1 MEEQQCI
8 KFILTRAIH
17 EYNKVYIKFNRF
29 NHEDEILFNNN
40 KIGSI
45 KLGTNP
51 IYNKFT
57 RYSEINYYLLVC
69 FAGLKSYNSIIDN
82 LSYNCLLTTYG
93 TLNTFNFDYRFTEL
107 DICLDM
113 NTKIQNILAICT
125 TKLPRTEYHLA
136 NHSFYNGDTIYIEKI
151 TKGRLNYYSQRA
163 YVYNKAKKEKL
174 FYPLTRFELKL
185 QKSFFL
191 NNELDSRIIV
201 KALNRYLV
209 MYFKNIEEKEKVINK
224 YNSYNRVSKRDI
236 DRMNL
241 DRYRVN
247 LDVKKIS
254 NFLDRLKSYRLC

>member
-1 MEEQQCI
+1 
-8 KFILTRAIH
+8 
-17 EYNKVYIKFNRF
+17 
-29 NHEDEILFNNN
+29 
-40 KIGSI
+40 
-45 KLGTNP
+45 
-51 IYNKFT
+51 
-57 RYSEINYYLLVC
+57 
-69 FAGLKSYNSIIDN
+69 
-82 LSYNCLLTTYG
+82 
-93 TLNTFNFDYRFTEL
+93 
-107 DICLDM
+107 M

>member
-1 MEEQQCI
+1 
-8 KFILTRAIH
+8 
-17 EYNKVYIKFNRF
+17 
-29 NHEDEILFNNN
+29 
-40 KIGSI
+40 
-45 KLGTNP
+45 
-51 IYNKFT
+51 
-57 RYSEINYYLLVC
+57 
-69 FAGLKSYNSIIDN
+69 
-82 LSYNCLLTTYG
+82 
-93 TLNTFNFDYRFTEL
+93 
-107 DICLDM
+107 
-113 NTKIQNILAICT
+113 
-125 TKLPRTEYHLA
+125 
-136 NHSFYNGDTIYIEKI
+136 
-151 TKGRLNYYSQRA
+151 LNYYSQRA